1 MSGQF
6 KLAAA
11 AFAAVAA
18 ISSAA
23 PAWAVDNIKPFGDQ
37 IRVIDTVG
45 NPVIGYTVTDFGP
58 SSADVAHDGQ
68 LYSATLT
75 VQAYGAPAN
84 PAIVMFN
91 ARAESGEGY
100 RAILE
105 GPDAITAAS
114 VPANSTSSGK
124 LYFDVT
130 GDTPNSVV
138 VNDGMRDIFAWI
150 PGVSIGGNRP

>member
-1 MSGQF
+1 MRGPV

-11 AFAAVAA
+11 VLAAVAA
-18 ISSAA
+18 IWLAA
-23 PAWAVDNIKPFGDQ
+23 PAGAVDNIKPFGDQ

-58 SSADVAHDGQ
+58 STADVPHAGQ
-68 LYSATLT
+68 LYAATLT
-75 VQAYGAPAN
+75 VQAYGTPAN
-84 PAIVMFN
+84 PAVIMFN

-105 GPDAITAAS
+105 GPDVITAAS
-114 VPANSTSSGK
+114 VPAQSTSSGK

-138 VNDGMRDIFAWI
+138 LNDGMRDIFAWV

>member
-1 MSGQF
+1 MKIS

-11 AFAAVAA
+11 VIAVGIGAAT
-18 ISSAA
+18 AA
-23 PAWAVDNIKPFGDQ
+23 PAWATDNIKPMGDQ
-37 IRVIDTVG
+37 IRIKDYMG
-45 NPVIGYTVTDFGP
+45 NNLIGYTVTDFGP

>member
-1 MSGQF
+1 MNGPL
-6 KLAAA
+6 KLAATA
-11 AFAAVAA
+11 VCAVAA
-18 ISSAA
+18 ISLAA
-23 PAWAVDNIKPFGDQ
+23 PASAVDNIKPFGDQ

-45 NPVIGYTVTDFGP
+45 NPIIGYTVSDFGP
-58 SSADVAHDGQ
+58 SSADVPHNGQ
-68 LYSATLT
+68 LYAATLA

-84 PAIVMFN
+84 PAVIMFN
-91 ARAESGEGY
+91 ARAQSGEGY

-105 GPDAITAAS
+105 GPDVITAAS
-114 VPANSTSSGK
+114 VPAGTTSSGK

-138 VNDGMRDIFAWI
+138 LNDGMRDVFAWI